1 VEQETS
7 RVTRPKLMQTKNP
20 YRKEF
25 PHSAIL
31 WVSVGPHFTYVDHF
45 FLNKLKFVIF
55 SDFFV
60 IPEKNKFD
68 PELVIFHLTFHGSFL
83 SARLI

>member
-1 VEQETS
+1 MNEFDYVEQDTS

-31 WVSVGPHFTYVDHF
+31 WVSVGPHFTYVDQIF
-45 FLNKLKFVIF
+45 FFWLNKLKFVIF

-60 IPEKNKFD
+60 IPEKKN
-68 PELVIFHLTFHGSFL
+68 
-83 SARLI
+83 LIQNLLFFT